1 MKNRKGQVTIF
12 IIIAVLLF
20 MSLTVFFL
28 ARDTDV
34 SLPTGTEF
42 SPDRYMGSCIRQ
54 AVRDTTDVM
63 FAQGGVVNPPS
74 YITSNGTRITYL
86 CTNINYYSSCVNQYP
101 LFISHLQK
109 EIKENIADDVDA
121 CLGALQTEL
130 ERRNY
135 EVDLGSHSIE
145 VTLKPELVEVS
156 LPLELSL
163 TKNGVTQSITS
174 LDTTV
179 RAPMYDLGLIT
190 QEIVSQE
197 AQYCYFEYVGF
208 MLLYPSYDIRLT
220 TRSDATKIYSVT
232 HLPTDKTMQFAIRGC
247 AFPAGI

>member
-1 MKNRKGQVTIF
+1 MNNKNGQVTVF

-20 MSLTVFFL
+20 VALTIFFL

-34 SLPTGTEF
+34 SLPTGSEF
-42 SPDRYMGSCIRQ
+42 SPDRYMGSCVRQ
-54 AVRDTTDVM
+54 AVRETTDVM
-63 FAQGGVVNPPS
+63 FAQGGLVNPTS
-74 YITSNGTRITYL
+74 YTTLNGTRVTYL
-86 CTNINYYSSCVNQYP
+86 CKNINYYASCVNQYP
-101 LFISHLQK
+101 LFISHLQR
-109 EIKENIADDVDA
+109 EIKENIADDVGT
-121 CLGALQTEL
+121 CLTELKSEL

-135 EVDLGSHSIE
+135 EVELGSHA
-145 VTLKPELVEVS
+145 VDVALKPELVEVS
-156 LPLELSL
+156 IPIELSI
-163 TKNGVTQSITS
+163 TKNGVTQSITN

-179 RAPMYDLGLIT
+179 RAPVYDLGLTT

-220 TRSDATKIYSVT
+220 TLSDATKIYSVT
-232 HLPTDKTMQFAIRGC
+232 HLPTEKTMQFAIRGC